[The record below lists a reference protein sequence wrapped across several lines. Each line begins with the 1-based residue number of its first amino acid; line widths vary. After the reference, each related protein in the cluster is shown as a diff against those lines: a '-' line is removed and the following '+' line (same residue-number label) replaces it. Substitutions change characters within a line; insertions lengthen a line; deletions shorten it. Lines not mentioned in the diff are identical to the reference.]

1 MPRKK
6 GTGSEPVPFTLVN
19 AVRAARSYDT
29 SVPRRY
35 CFVER
40 CKDGDRWHVTVVT
53 TTTRVLDPIE
63 LNFACDRMRR
73 LLPAE
78 WDEAYASA
86 ERSAQEQHKRRRLE
100 HDVVLNARGVEF
112 WRAYYGVPNAP
123 IADLLAAHDRA
134 RRAHWDPKRVV
145 ASDLVQREKRAYRRH
160 VRAIVLRAVDIIE
173 RELDDAGFA
182 FDAELVRSAFRLV
195 RESDRAVL
203 VARDDSPLLGA
214 MYPTH
219 ALPRHMLPDSEN
231 ARGPR
236 RNATKNGVLDNA
248 RVLVVREISSG
259 PELEALLA
267 HELAHAITLPVWQ
280 TDNNHPP
287 AFTEFETVTA
297 SALISAR
304 KRSAPSPP
312 RSEPRRAS
320 SSRRAGTRRS
330 P

>member
-6 GTGSEPVPFTLVN
+6 GARVPFTLVS

-35 CFVER
+35 CLVER
-40 CKDGDRWHVTVVT
+40 CKDGERWHVTVVT
-53 TTTRVLDPIE
+53 SATRVLDPIE

-73 LLPAE
+73 LPPTE
-78 WDEAYASA
+78 WDESYASA
-86 ERSAQEQHKRRRLE
+86 ERSAQEQHKRRGLE
-100 HDVVLNARGVEF
+100 HDVILNARGVEF

-123 IADLLAAHDRA
+123 IAELLAAHDRA
-134 RRAHWDPKRVV
+134 RRAHWDPTRVV
-145 ASDLVQREKRAYRRH
+145 ASDTVQREKRAYRRR
-160 VRAIVLRAVDIIE
+160 VREIVLRAVDIIE
-173 RELDDAGFA
+173 RELDAAGFA

-195 RESDRAVL
+195 RESGLAVL
-203 VARDDSPLLGA
+203 VARDDSPLHGA

-248 RVLVVREISSG
+248 RVLVVREILSD
-259 PELEALLA
+259 PELDALLA
-267 HELAHAITLPVWQ
+267 HELAHAITMPVWQ

-297 SALISAR
+297 NALIFAR
-304 KRSAPSPP
+304 RSAPSPP
-312 RSEPRRAS
+312 R
-320 SSRRAGTRRS
+320 
-330 P
+330 